1 MGQAVGLEPLFF
13 FLAAFLFEGYYCHF
27 GSCVSHG
34 THFPSF
40 LTKKP
45 NGGG

>member
-1 MGQAVGLEPLFF
+1 VGQAVGLEPLFF
-13 FLAAFLFEGYYCHF
+13 FLAA
-27 GSCVSHG
+27 CVSHG